1 MSDIL
6 AVRLIEQDL
15 KEGEQAPVIMERTQ
29 ETGEEDIVMDPDLRW
44 GWRRGSGDEREDYP
58 RTRYVT
64 MQGKS
69 AYRVPRDSDVPIDVV
84 CVDGST
90 GADAALVHAAK
101 HEPKEHELL
110 LVHGIYKPLWS
121 NRFDKYDEDQADSVE
136 KYYNEMCDRAGRKC
150 HYKHFAYYTTS
161 GFGDAVCDIA
171 KENEATSVVA
181 GRRQDISP
189 LSRSL
194 MGSSSQSLLNRCELP
209 LTIVSSHAE

>member
-15 KEGEQAPVIMERTQ
+15 RREDSTTDDDYTDDRKGALIMERTQ
-29 ETGEEDIVMDPDLRW
+29 ETGEEDIIIDPDIRW
-44 GWRRGSGDEREDYP
+44 SWTRRSDHPDFNRS
-58 RTRYVT
+58 RYVT
-64 MQGKS
+64 LQGIPG
-69 AYRVPRDSDVPIDVV
+69 YRVARSSEAPIDVV

-90 GADAALVHAAK
+90 GADAAMIHAAK
-101 HEPKEHELL
+101 HQPKEHELL

-121 NRFDKYDEDQADSVE
+121 NRFDKYDEDQAESVE

-189 LSRSL
+189 LSRYWL
-194 MGSSSQSLLNRCELP
+194 GLLCSYPIL
-209 LTIVSSHAE
+209 S